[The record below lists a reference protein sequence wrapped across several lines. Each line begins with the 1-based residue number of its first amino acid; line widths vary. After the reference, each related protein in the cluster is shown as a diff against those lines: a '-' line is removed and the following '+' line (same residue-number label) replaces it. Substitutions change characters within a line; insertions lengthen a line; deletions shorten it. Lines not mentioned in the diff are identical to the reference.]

1 MYEEAQDNR
10 IRLLLLDTQALF
22 RTGLARLLASEPGLE
37 VAGECGNAA
46 EALEVLGTLPVN
58 IVLLDLDQ
66 ATDGGDGFM
75 SAARRMGYQG
85 RFLVLAGAPDARA
98 AAVAIRLGASGIF
111 LKSETPDRLVQ
122 AITLVANG
130 AAWLDQRIVRLLA
143 DQSVD
148 RFSQPAEEGSP
159 NLLTEREQKVL
170 LGILGGL
177 SNKKIADKLG
187 ISEGAV
193 KTSVQ
198 QLFHKAG
205 VRSRSRLVRA
215 ALEGSLVTA
224 ADSTR
229 RTQNAVVA
237 ALGPMP
243 V

>member
-1 MYEEAQDNR
+1 VDEEAQDNR

-37 VAGECGNAA
+37 VAGECGSAA
-46 EALEVLGTLPVN
+46 EALEVLGTSPVN
-58 IVLLDLDQ
+58 IVLLDFDQ

-75 SAARRMGYQG
+75 SAARRKGYQG
-85 RFLVLAGAPDARA
+85 RFLILAGTPDARA
-98 AAVAIRLGASGIF
+98 SAVAIKLGASGVF
-111 LKSETPDRLVQ
+111 LKSETPDRLVN

-130 AAWLDQRIVRLLA
+130 ALWLDQRIIRLLA

-148 RFSQPAEEGSP
+148 RFPRPADQGSAS
-159 NLLTEREQKVL
+159 LLSERERKVL

-177 SNKKIADKLG
+177 SNRKIADNLG
-187 ISEGAV
+187 ISVGAV

-224 ADSTR
+224 ADSMR
-229 RTQNAVVA
+229 RAQNAA
-237 ALGPMP
+237 AASLGATPI
-243 V
+243 

>member
-22 RTGLARLLASEPGLE
+22 RTGLARLLASEPALE
-37 VAGECGNAA
+37 VAGECGSAA
-46 EALEVLGTLPVN
+46 EALEVLGTSPVN
-58 IVLLDLDQ
+58 IVLLDFDH
-66 ATDGGDGFM
+66 ATDGADGFM
-75 SAARRMGYQG
+75 SAARRKGYQG
-85 RFLVLAGAPDARA
+85 QFLVLAGAPDARA
-98 AAVAIRLGASGIF
+98 SAGAIKLGASGIF
-111 LKSETPDRLVQ
+111 LKSETPDRLVH

-130 AAWLDQRIVRLLA
+130 AVWLDQRIIRLLA

-148 RFSQPAEEGSP
+148 RFPQPAEEGSP
-159 NLLTEREQKVL
+159 NLLTERERKVL

-187 ISEGAV
+187 VSEGAV

-224 ADSTR
+224 ADSMR
-229 RTQNAVVA
+229 RTQNAPA
-237 ALGPMP
+237 AGLGATPI
-243 V
+243 